1 MSRTFIFILLMLLPL
16 ASRSQTVEVEGIVY
30 EIDVARG
37 EAKVVNV
44 TSHDLVEYPI
54 QESVDYGGK
63 RYPVTAIGY
72 RAFDFLNYA
81 TSITIPNSVIR
92 IEDEAFRLC
101 FYFTSVILS
110 NSLKS
115 IGRMAFYGCD
125 RLTSISL
132 PESLESIGEE
142 AFGNCSNLESLAI
155 PRNVVDIGI
164 PLFNVSHR
172 KLSSIE
178 VSPDNPKYDS
188 RDGCNA
194 LIETSTNTLLL
205 GSNYTVIPNTVTS
218 IGKYAFYGIEGLK
231 SLSLPNSVTRI
242 ENYAFCLTSYLTD
255 VKFPDS
261 LTFIGNNAFSYSM
274 LTAIELPKSLRHI
287 GDKAFFRSGYSN
299 VYMVAAPLSLP
310 DSMDYLGAWAFAES
324 NISSSVMFPSN
335 LKSIKEGTFWG
346 CKFLTSV
353 TVPET
358 VDSIDDCAFLVCS
371 SLSKVNIQ
379 GTSLRRI
386 GISAFKDCPSLSS
399 INIPNSVTE
408 ICDSAFLR
416 CKSLSSINVPP
427 TLSFLGSAFK
437 DCRNLKLRKVNLSP
451 YLTEIRDET
460 FYHCSIDSI
469 IIPNSV
475 KRIGKSAFAYSK
487 LSTVKLP
494 EGLET
499 IEDSTFLSCKFNRI
513 IPSTMAE
520 EGGDS
525 CLILP
530 PSLKHIGK
538 YGFADNRRLTGIILP
553 NSLKTIG
560 YMAFSNYEDSH
571 RILKTVV
578 IPARVEE
585 IDRGAFSHGWRYN
598 YAPPSMVDDLKDI
611 YCHVVTPLDSS
622 PFSEPSEKTLH
633 VPAQSVGLYRNHK
646 YWGKFKEIVPLTDE
660 ETGISLT
667 TTEKPNA
674 SIHYSLSGSR
684 ISPNQKG
691 IHLVRYDDGTVRKV
705 ICK

>member
-1 MSRTFIFILLMLLPL
+1 MSRTFIFILLMFLPL

-110 NSLKS
+110 NSIKS

-194 LIETSTNTLLL
+194 LMETSTNTLLL
-205 GSNYTVIPNTVTS
+205 GSNNTIIPNNVTS
-218 IGKYAFYGIEGLK
+218 IAQYAFAGLKGLK

-242 ENYAFCLTSYLTD
+242 EEYAFVATSNLTD
-255 VKFPDS
+255 VRFSDS
-261 LTFIGNNAFSYSM
+261 LTFLGDFAFYNSG
-274 LTAIELPKSLRHI
+274 LTTIKLPNTLRHI
-287 GDKAFFRSGYSN
+287 GKFAFFHCGDYPSYFPGS
-299 VYMVAAPLSLP
+299 LTLP
-310 DSMDYLGAWAFAES
+310 DSMDYMGRGAFSCSKITSAV
-324 NISSSVMFPSN
+324 IPKN
-335 LKSIKEGTFWG
+335 LKSVMEETFQN
-346 CKFLTSV
+346 CKSLTSV

-358 VDSIDDCAFLVCS
+358 VTNIADSAFFGCE
-371 SLSKVNIQ
+371 SLSKVNIL
-379 GTSLRRI
+379 GSSLQRI
-386 GISAFKDCPSLSS
+386 GRSAFKDCKGLSD
-399 INIPNSVTE
+399 INLPNSVRE

-416 CKSLSSINVPP
+416 CKSLSSINIPS
-427 TLSFLGSAFK
+427 TLSFLGSAFR
-437 DCRNLKLRKVNLSP
+437 DCRNLRKVNLPDDLS
-451 YLTEIRDET
+451 EIRDET
-460 FYHCSIDSI
+460 FYHCGIDSI

-475 KRIGKSAFAYSK
+475 KRIGKSAFYSCN

-494 EGLET
+494 DGLES
-499 IEDSTFLSCKFNRI
+499 IEDSTFCWCKFSRI

-538 YGFADNRRLTGIILP
+538 YAFADNRRLTCIILP

-560 YMAFSNYEDSH
+560 FRAFSNYTDTH

-578 IPARVEE
+578 IPAGVEE
-585 IDRGAFSHGWRYN
+585 IDRGAFSHGWGYGSP
-598 YAPPSMVDDLKDI
+598 APSLVDDLKDV
-611 YCHVVTPLDSS
+611 YCYIDTPIDSYI
-622 PFSEPSEKTLH
+622 FSKQSEKTLH
-633 VPAQSVGLYRNHK
+633 VPAQSVGLYRNHV
-646 YWGKFKEIVPLTDE
+646 YWNQFKEIVPLTDK
-660 ETGISLT
+660 ETGISPT
-667 TTEKPNA
+667 TMREPDEG
-674 SIHYSLSGSR
+674 IHYSLSGSR
-684 ISPNQKG
+684 ISPESKG

-705 ICK
+705 IGK